1 MTRPTSFRL
10 PDDLLARVDAEAIAT
25 GTSVT
30 SLVTSLLDEGLKSR
44 RFPGVVYRNGPAG
57 RRAGLARG
65 PDVWE
70 VIRAVRSAPG
80 RGERRLHV
88 VAESSGVA
96 LDEVRLAVEFYAAF
110 PDEIDAR
117 IAADEQ
123 AQLELRQAIDRR
135 ERLLSS

>member
-44 RFPGVVYRNGPAG
+44 RFAGVVYRNGPAG
-57 RRAGLARG
+57 RRAGLAPG
-65 PDVWE
+65 PGGWGG
-70 VIRAVRSAPG
+70 RPG
-80 RGERRLHV
+80 GGQRRLHG
-88 VAESSGVA
+88 AAGRWGVA

-123 AQLELRQAIDRR
+123 AQLE
-135 ERLLSS
+135 

>member
-70 VIRAVRSAPG
+70 VIRAVRLAPG

>member
-30 SLVTSLLDEGLKSR
+30 SLVSSLLDEGLKSR

>member
-44 RFPGVVYRNGPAG
+44 RFAGVVYRNGPAG

-123 AQLELRQAIDRR
+123 AQPELREAIDRR